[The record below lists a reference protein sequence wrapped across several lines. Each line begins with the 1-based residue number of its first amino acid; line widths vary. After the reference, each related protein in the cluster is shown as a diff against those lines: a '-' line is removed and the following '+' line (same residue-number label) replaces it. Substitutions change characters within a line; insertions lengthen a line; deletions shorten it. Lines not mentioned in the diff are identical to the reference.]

1 MGTDRHRIATEARRL
16 LNDPAGRV
24 AMSQQIIPLGDGRVG
39 PRNAEIIDRWL
50 EERLLAR
57 QQA

>member
-16 LNDPAGRV
+16 LNDPAQRV
-24 AMSQQIIPLGDGRVG
+24 AMSQQIIPRRRPCR
-39 PRNAEIIDRWL
+39 PRNAKIIDRWL